1 MLEALLQEVERDYE
15 QLRAANE
22 REEAFRREKI
32 RNEYPEIDQLVQQR
46 QGMILDTVRQIADG
60 SANAEGLPEKMD
72 RLSSAI
78 RSKLEENGFPADYL
92 APVYHCPICRDTG
105 RYGEPVREF
114 CPCLKKA
121 YQQKLRER
129 IGLSGGRPETFD
141 TFDLSVFSDDILPG
155 ETFSQRELMQ
165 LIREDCREWA
175 ERFPESA
182 SRDMVLSGKSGL
194 GKTFLLRAM
203 AERLVE
209 RDINVLIISAYKML
223 DILRDAYFNHDDG
236 AADLLD
242 AQVLM
247 IDDLGTEPLMQS
259 VTVEQ
264 LFNLLNERQNRG
276 LSTIISTNLD
286 MTRFR
291 ERYTE
296 RIASRLTDVRNC
308 MVLTLTGKDVR
319 TTGRES
325 TR

>member
-1 MLEALLQEVERDYE
+1 MLEVLLQEVERDYE

-22 REEAFRREKI
+22 REEAFRRDKI
-32 RNEYPEIDQLVQQR
+32 RKEYPEIYQLVQQR
-46 QGMILDTVRQIADG
+46 QGLILDTVRQIADG
-60 SANAEGLPEKMD
+60 SANAEGLPEKMEQ
-72 RLSSAI
+72 LSAVI

-92 APVYHCPICRDTG
+92 APVYHCKICRDTG
-105 RYGEPVREF
+105 RCGEPVREF
-114 CPCLKKA
+114 CSCLKKA
-121 YQQKLRER
+121 YQQKLRQR
-129 IGLSGGRPETFD
+129 IGLTGKCPETFE
-141 TFDLSVFSDDILPG
+141 TFDLSIFSDEIMPG
-155 ETFSQRELMQ
+155 ESFSQREQMQ
-165 LIREDCREWA
+165 LIREDCKEWA
-175 ERFPESA
+175 ERFPDSA
-182 SRDMVLSGKSGL
+182 SRDMILSGKSGL

-209 RDINVLIISAYKML
+209 RDINVLIISAYRML
-223 DILRDAYFNHDDG
+223 DILRESYFNRDDG
-236 AADLLD
+236 AVDLLD
-242 AQVLM
+242 TQVLM

-286 MTRFR
+286 MNKFR

-325 TR
+325 L